1 LRDELTPI
9 VKSIGDVFGQLSEI
23 WEGVESKVKS
33 CIDSEMDLETRNMT
47 IKTLSSVYTCNYVFL
62 VPLVNACLN
71 HWQGGF
77 SRNQLSIQ
85 VSDKRNFGL
94 ILHQQ
99 LAWGKISVVLIL
111 VVFSSSDLF

>member
-1 LRDELTPI
+1 
-9 VKSIGDVFGQLSEI
+9 
-23 WEGVESKVKS
+23 
-33 CIDSEMDLETRNMT
+33 MDLETRNMT

-99 LAWGKISVVLIL
+99 LAW
-111 VVFSSSDLF
+111 DLRHFRDIEARIESWKEMAVYLTKKWTGFFGRLKKVEKKKVRVRGS